1 MNKQINYFYK
11 RNAEMFKK
19 PLEKIINKML
29 NDCKYI
35 NGESLERHNFGDKPI
50 KLSNLPTNLNSDDYE
65 IELIKTLK
73 NADINDKSI
82 IELLWGDIQLGK
94 RVHACII
101 MWISIYILKRPV
113 LYIFRNLT
121 VDKKQ
126 LMNDIS
132 GVNAHDF
139 NIIYIRNIF
148 KEFTEEISEEW
159 KEFKLPE
166 LKDIDN
172 NDNLSKLSNKDKLD
186 PKDILCCLM
195 NHTQLEKINNK
206 LTEYIK
212 RNNELINLTIIT
224 DESDLYA
231 PSASNDNKHNKDIL
245 DATKCEKLLASIYL
259 KVRYVLHITGTAHSL
274 LYNTTTRLNENQSVE
289 LKISKVHKMK
299 RTKNYYGLFNN
310 NINYNTDIEEWW
322 NETNPTANKKYT
334 YNVRTDYQKNIIPII
349 SQIKARNTEY
359 GSLLISEEKIRKE
372 QFELVNDII
381 NDFKKIF
388 LLVFHGKCL
397 RLYIQKKYIKKLLK
411 YSEKENRLFKPG
423 GIFKR
428 DQFSNIDNMRE
439 LPNNYHYIN
448 IDEKIFNIKQVYKLL
463 SILIKDKIVLCNTV
477 ITITGKYG
485 ERGYSFTSDDYDK
498 YSFHITDQYFPCH
511 VKTKNCTDISQRLRI
526 QGKYNDNPNLIL
538 WTTHTLQDIMES
550 FYIPFMKNLEQEIMD
565 CESYEEI
572 RSLIEGI
579 IDTGEFIN
587 FKYMKYIGPS
597 KYKKNINS
605 EKRYDSK
612 HKGYRLFKCN
622 ESTDENL
629 SQWCSEHNLPTYEC
643 INEIKNDLSKEEFI
657 EKYGVNDFTV
667 KTFYDLNNET
677 LNLELKKIK
686 DNKWNPKKNDLGEY
700 VCCLADENL
709 KKWNYNDLYNK
720 LKNYGDKS
728 THGINNGLRN
738 NKSHA
743 TRIWAGYDENNNPK
757 FILKIGTILKNK
769 ILPKQSYKKD
779 GSYHI
784 DEHDNIF
791 YSKLKTEYID
801 DENYQESPYY
811 WKTPDGWLYL
821 YHPNKLD
828 ILSIT
833 ITRNEELQSQQ
844 TSDEPI
850 VIDEN
855 ICSFKNECIG
865 ETQQTNLRIGIN
877 TVNEYYKNWCLN
889 KNIKP
894 LNRKKLKEELLKLH
908 IKEEDSKG
916 VDQDG
921 LPGKRGYNISFINYL
936 FTS

>member
-1 MNKQINYFYK
+1 MPNKVFKKMPIIKYNMNRQIEQFYQK
-11 RNAEMFKK
+11 NATMFKT

-29 NDCKYI
+29 LDCKYI

-50 KLSNLPTNLNSDDYE
+50 KLTNLPSLDIDKYE
-65 IELIKTLK
+65 EELIKSLK
-73 NADINDKSI
+73 NAGIEDKSI

-94 RVHACII
+94 RIHACII
-101 MWISIYILKRPV
+101 MWISVYILKRPV
-113 LYIFRNLT
+113 LYIFRNLKI
-121 VDKKQ
+121 DKSQ
-126 LMNDIS
+126 LMDDIS
-132 GVNAHDF
+132 GVNKHDF
-139 NIIYIRNIF
+139 NIIYIRKIF
-148 KEFTEEISEEW
+148 EEFTEEISEEW

-195 NHTQLEKINNK
+195 NHIQLEKINNK

-212 RNNELINLTIIT
+212 ENNELINLTIIT

-231 PSASNDNKHNKDIL
+231 PSASNDNKHDKDIL

-274 LYNTTTRLNENQSVE
+274 LYNTTTRLNEDHAVQ
-289 LKISKVHKMK
+289 LKISKVHKMN
-299 RTKNYYGLFNN
+299 RTNKYYGLFNN
-310 NINYNTDIEEWW
+310 NINYNTDIDEWW
-322 NETNPTANKKYT
+322 DKINPTTNKKYT
-334 YNVRTDYQKNIIPII
+334 YNVRADYQKNIISII

-359 GSLLISEEKIRKE
+359 SSLLISEEKIRKE

-381 NDFKKIF
+381 SDFKKIF

-565 CESYEEI
+565 CETYEEI

-587 FKYMKYIGPS
+587 FNYMKYIGPP
-597 KYKKNINS
+597 KYKKNIKS

-622 ESTDENL
+622 ESSDENL
-629 SQWCSEHNLPTYEC
+629 SQWCSEHNLPTYDC

-657 EKYGVNDFTV
+657 EKYKLKVYPSINYKKEEFIDINE
-667 KTFYDLNNET
+667 KDKKFYNLKLNNENINT
-677 LNLELKKIK
+677 PMGIKLRTFINKK
-686 DNKWNPKKNDLGEY
+686 E
-700 VCCLADENL
+700 
-709 KKWNYNDLYNK
+709 
-720 LKNYGDKS
+720 
-728 THGINNGLRN
+728 IN
-738 NKSHA
+738 
-743 TRIWAGYDENNNPK
+743 
-757 FILKIGTILKNK
+757 
-769 ILPKQSYKKD
+769 SYKSAVNVKTQEIASKPIRILNYINRSIHIFEFD
-779 GSYHI
+779 KEKYTLSKITHI
-784 DEHDNIF
+784 DATGKVL
-791 YSKLKTEYID
+791 YSKLKSEYQN
-801 DENYQESPYY
+801 DENYGKSPYY

-821 YHPNKLD
+821 HHPDKPP
-828 ILSIT
+828 IMSIS
-833 ITRNEELQSQQ
+833 IKREKELPNTENNQ
-844 TSDEPI
+844 EI
-850 VIDEN
+850 VIDKN
-855 ICSFKNECIG
+855 IRSFKNDCIG
-865 ETQQTNLRIGIN
+865 LTEQKNLRIGIN
-877 TVNEYYKNWCLN
+877 ELIQHYKNWCIS
-889 KNIKP
+889 KNIPQLTRDVVKKELIK
-894 LNRKKLKEELLKLH
+894 LN
-908 IKEEDSKG
+908 IKEEPSKG
-916 VDQDG
+916 VNKEG
-921 LPGKRGYNISFINYL
+921 KSGKRGYNIVLINM
-936 FTS
+936 